1 MLLGV
6 VENVNILT
14 KTYVTFGLVVLALFE
29 FLTAMYVFGQKGAK
43 AHAKLVLLLHRIGG
57 YVFLVYWLWPMLVG
71 LDLLSR
77 LSQYGDGW
85 RFDGPRFYHAFLGVT
100 VFVGLVLKIAF
111 IRFYQNFR
119 PSARLL
125 GILLSLGAVVTWL
138 IAGWFWLAMMGGRT
152 VPGY

>member
-1 MLLGV
+1 MILGIV
-6 VENVNILT
+6 QNVSVQT
-14 KTYVTFGLVVLALFE
+14 KTYVTFGLVVLTLFE
-29 FLTAMYVFGQKGAK
+29 FITAMYVFGRKGAK
-43 AHAKLVLLLHRIGG
+43 AHAKPVLSAHRIGG

-71 LDLLSR
+71 TDLLSR
-77 LSQYGDGW
+77 LSQYGNGW

-100 VFVGLVLKIAF
+100 VFLLLLLKISF
-111 IRFYQNFR
+111 VRFYQNFR

-125 GILLSLGAVVTWL
+125 GILISMGAVTTWL